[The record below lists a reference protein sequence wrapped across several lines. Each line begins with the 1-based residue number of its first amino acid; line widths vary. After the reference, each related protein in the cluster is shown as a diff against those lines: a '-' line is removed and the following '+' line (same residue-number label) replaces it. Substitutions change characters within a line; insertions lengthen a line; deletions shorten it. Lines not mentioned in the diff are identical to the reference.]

1 MPPLPSLVSDNPA
14 YSAYEEWLRS
24 QAPLVSDEEM
34 NSSKLAYDA
43 ALAKSSTPQ
52 KTGWESVLATSLG
65 AALPAIIGGA
75 TGGIEGAGFGGE
87 GAVSAMKAAQARW
100 EADKAR
106 ASEAVDKELAYTARN
121 LDRDETLKATGE
133 REKRDGI
140 SRLFIA
146 SGGDIE
152 QMKRE
157 KMRTEAENARS
168 DKALANQRDIK
179 RMELDAKQKETIGE
193 EEAQR
198 LLEVYG
204 IRAKPT
210 WTVDEASKE
219 ITATASGTRADKTM
233 GQEDRESIEK
243 LKQEGRAEIIKAR
256 AQMKDMDPEAQ
267 RQMGLALA
275 GHEPDF
281 SSVTNRD
288 DAESIRKAFEA
299 SKKIEAQS
307 EKLDQGER
315 RLGQFDRQIAQG
327 DQKLEL
333 DRQKLDYMRQESQ
346 SRIANTLQG
355 QVYKEKE
362 LELRKAALNQA
373 GDIAERRIA
382 LQQNALALRS
392 NELGA
397 SDADPTEK
405 AAAKARLQQMGADP
419 LTIEAVDH
427 IAKTKDLQGYEGEYR
442 RRASLQNQLQGK
454 EFKLVQPAT
463 MKAAASAVAVA
474 QNLKPIYEKVVPA
487 LEKAYAG
494 KSRIA
499 KLTKYEIMKNLPT
512 SEQQNLDSWLNMGSL
527 LSLYN
532 DSGKTITDTER
543 QLFTDF
549 MRGKAIVFGDLM
561 DRLDYLTNRSTSTA
575 LLALRQEAM
584 RPGSKAQAKDLA
596 ESIVRQLPKSAAVNF
611 IKSDP
616 ELFDFT
622 FDPTTN
628 SLIPVN

>member
-1 MPPLPSLVSDNPA
+1 MPPLPSLVSDNSS
-14 YSAYEEWLRS
+14 YSAYEDWLRS

-34 NSSKLAYDA
+34 SSSKLAYDN
-43 ALAKSSTPQ
+43 ALTKSSTPQ
-52 KTGWESVLATSLG
+52 KTGWESILAASLG
-65 AALPAIIGGA
+65 AALPAVIGGV

-87 GAVSAMKAAQARW
+87 GAGSAMKAAQARW

-106 ASEAVDKELAYTARN
+106 ASDAADKELAYAARN
-121 LDRDETLKATGE
+121 LEKNEGLRSTGE
-133 REKRDGI
+133 REKRDGMGRLYI
-140 SRLFIA
+140 AEGDAIERLKQERVRNEAEDSRL
-146 SGGDIE
+146 
-152 QMKRE
+152 
-157 KMRTEAENARS
+157 
-168 DKALANQRDIK
+168 DKTLANQRSVK
-179 RMELDAKQKETIGE
+179 QMEIDARQKETIGE

-198 LLEVYG
+198 LREVYG
-204 IRAKPT
+204 IKAKPT

-243 LKQEGRAEIIKAR
+243 LKQEGRAEIVKAR

-307 EKLDQGER
+307 EKLDQGDR

-373 GDIAERRIA
+373 GDIAEKRIA
-382 LQQNALALRS
+382 VQQNALALRT

-397 SDADPTEK
+397 TDASPTEK
-405 AAAKARLQQMGADP
+405 AAAKARLQQAGADQ
-419 LTIEAVDH
+419 LTIDAVDD

-442 RRASLQNQLQGK
+442 RRTSLQNQLQGK
-454 EFKLVQPAT
+454 EFKLVQPAA
-463 MKAAASAVAVA
+463 MKAAASAVSVA

-532 DSGKTITDTER
+532 DSGKAITDTER

-549 MRGKAIVFGDLM
+549 LGGKAIVFGDLM

-575 LLALRQEAM
+575 LLALRQEAL

-596 ESIVRQLPKSAAVNF
+596 ESIVRQLPRSAAINF
-611 IKSDP
+611 IKNDP